1 MRLLLSLTLACA
13 CFSAQEKKTDPP
25 VKTVTLLD
33 KHIRFVTSSVEG
45 GTWTSVASRVAV
57 RVSDGTPPS
66 FQLAAPENLTVV
78 VKPVGAVSDG
88 IQFVDLTIAGSA
100 SLPMAAYLIAPS
112 LSELVEIPAPALAPW
127 TSPIKESQKLLW
139 ASLILA
145 AVATALGTFWAI
157 GRKWNDLLDDM
168 GTQGWDFAR
177 SWATNIAMV
186 GGVLT
191 AVTTLLPGSDSSYL
205 LLSGLLAFLGVVA
218 PIFYNLTTRVVA
230 GIAKGKVLFFAF
242 SALLSG
248 TSALG
253 QVFIASNLLQALGGV
268 KLPLESVFILQCCVA
283 AVWLALLYHI
293 VTSVKDTISAQKTA
307 NSSFSA
313 I

>member
-1 MRLLLSLTLACA
+1 MRLFLSLTLACV
-13 CFSAQEKKTDPP
+13 CCSAQEKKTDPAA
-25 VKTVTLLD
+25 KTVTLLD
-33 KHIRFVTSSVEG
+33 KPIRFVTSTVKG

-57 RVSDGTPPS
+57 QVSDGKPPS
-66 FQLAAPENLTVV
+66 FQLAAPEKLKVE

-88 IQFVDLTIAGSA
+88 VQFVDLTINGSG

-112 LSELVEIPAPALAPW
+112 LRERVEIPAPALTPW
-127 TSPIKESQKLLW
+127 TSPIKESQTLLW

-157 GRKWNDLLDDM
+157 WSGVIGLWHDM

-177 SWATNIAMV
+177 SWATNTAMA

-205 LLSGLLAFLGVVA
+205 LLSGLLAFLGVLA
-218 PIFYNLTTRVVA
+218 PIFYNLTTRDVKGV
-230 GIAKGKVLFFAF
+230 AKGKVLFFAF

-253 QVFIASNLLQALGGV
+253 QVFIASNSLDALGGV
-268 KLPLESVFILQCCVA
+268 KLPSQSMLILQCCVA
-283 AVWLALLYHI
+283 AVLLALLYHI
-293 VTSVKDTISAQKTA
+293 VTSVKDTISAQRNA
-307 NSSFSA
+307 DSFSA